1 MQLIDAFK
9 TGAALC
15 EYCNQENCT
24 IAEAMIRREVSL
36 GERMRD
42 AILKEM
48 QENLSV
54 MRESVR
60 IGLEE
65 HVETVSHLSG
75 GEAMQLF
82 RYAKYD
88 PFSGGNT
95 CRAAASAMAVCE
107 VNSSMGRIV
116 AAPTAGASGIL
127 PGVLIECGMERD
139 WSDEQLVQGLFTAG
153 AIGLLFA
160 QNATISG
167 ADGGCQAE
175 TGVASAMA
183 AAAIVE
189 LSGGTPEQSLDAAAM
204 TIKNIMGLVCDPVAG
219 LVECPC
225 IKRNALGAANALL
238 CADMVLCGITSL
250 IPFDEVVSAM
260 LQVGRDIRKEYR
272 ETAKGGLAA
281 TPTGKAVAE
290 KVKRFQAYSGEY

>member
-1 MQLIDAFK
+1 MQLIDAFEN
-9 TGAALC
+9 GAALC
-15 EYCNQENCT
+15 AYCASENCT
-24 IAEAMIRREVSL
+24 IAEAMIRREVSR
-36 GERMRD
+36 GEMMRD
-42 AILKEM
+42 TIIAEM
-48 QENLSV
+48 QENLNV

-75 GEAMQLF
+75 GEAMRLF

-88 PFSGGNT
+88 PFSGSNT

-127 PGVLIECGMERD
+127 PGVLIECGIERG
-139 WSDEQLVQGLFTAG
+139 WTDEQLIQGLFTAG
-153 AIGLLFA
+153 AVGFLFA
-160 QNATISG
+160 KNATISG

-238 CADMVLCGITSL
+238 CADMTLCGITSL

-260 LQVGRDIRKEYR
+260 LQVGRDIRREYR

-290 KVKRFQAYSGEY
+290 KVKRFQAYTGEY

>member
-1 MQLIDAFK
+1 MK
-9 TGAALC
+9 H
-15 EYCNQENCT
+15 Y
-24 IAEAMIRREVSL
+24 SK
-36 GERMRD
+36 
-42 AILKEM
+42 LKETKISS
-48 QENLSV
+48 QTLYKGVLDVKLDEVKLPNGHTG
-54 MRESVR
+54 VR
-60 IGLEE
+60 IYLK
-65 HVETVSHLSG
+65 H
-75 GEAMQLF
+75 
-82 RYAKYD
+82 R
-88 PFSGGNT
+88 
-95 CRAAASAMAVCE
+95 
-107 VNSSMGRIV
+107 
-116 AAPTAGASGIL
+116 GASGIL
-127 PGVLIECGMERD
+127 PGVLIECGMERNWTD
-139 WSDEQLVQGLFTAG
+139 DQLIQGLFTAG
-153 AIGLLFA
+153 AVGLLFA

-189 LSGGTPEQSLDAAAM
+189 LSGGSPEQALDAAAI

-272 ETAKGGLAA
+272 ETAKGGLAT

-290 KVKRFQAYSGEY
+290 KVRRFQSYSGEH